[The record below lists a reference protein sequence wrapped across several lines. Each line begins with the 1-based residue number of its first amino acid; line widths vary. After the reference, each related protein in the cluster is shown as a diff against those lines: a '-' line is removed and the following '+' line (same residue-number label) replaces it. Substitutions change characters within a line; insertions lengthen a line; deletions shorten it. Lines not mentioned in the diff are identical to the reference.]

1 MLKLEED
8 LTLSPS
14 KGEVPAHK
22 ATERPAPDREPMTAP
37 LLSVRDLVV
46 SVATHGAPKVVV
58 DQLSFDLDRGETL
71 CIAGESGSGKSM
83 TALALMRLLPPPY
96 VTVTGGAALLAGK
109 DLFALPESEMQAV
122 RGREIGMIFQEPM
135 TSLNPVLTIGHQ
147 LAEAIRAHQPMAR
160 NAALAEARRLLD
172 MVQIPEA
179 GRRLAQH
186 PFELSGGM
194 RQRVMI
200 AIALAQNPSILIAD
214 EPTTALDVTV
224 QAQILSLIRHL
235 QQELNSALIL
245 ITHDMGVVA
254 EMADRVLVM
263 RHGREVEHA
272 PVRALF
278 AAPTAPY
285 TRELLAAVPVLG
297 AADNK
302 APLPTAATGA
312 ETAPNVIEVEN
323 LVVRFDIKG
332 GLLRRP
338 VRRVHAVEGVDLT
351 LRRGE
356 TLALVGESGC
366 GKSTTGKAIMNLV
379 PWTGSVRIAGTETAG
394 LSPSGMKPVLR
405 DVQMIFQDPYASLD
419 PRMRVGELVAEPLL
433 IHGLAKGRELE
444 DRAAYLFDRVG
455 LSRDLLRRYPHE
467 FSGGQ
472 RQRICIARALS
483 LSPKAIIADESV
495 SALDVSI
502 QAQVLDLLQEIQA
515 ETGIASIFISH
526 DMAVVERIS
535 HRIAVMY
542 MGRIVETGP
551 SEQVL
556 ANPQHAYT
564 KRLLAAVPVPD
575 PTRARR
581 AYVPYAGELPSP
593 VHDLDYVPPPLNYT
607 AIGDGHLVA
616 VTA

>member
-1 MLKLEED
+1 
-8 LTLSPS
+8 
-14 KGEVPAHK
+14 
-22 ATERPAPDREPMTAP
+22 MTTP

-46 SVATHGAPKVVV
+46 SVATHGAPKVLV
-58 DQLSFDLDRGETL
+58 DQLSFDLDRRETL

-96 VTVTGGAALLAGK
+96 VTVTQGAALLAEK
-109 DLFALPESEMQAV
+109 DLFALTESEMRAV
-122 RGREIGMIFQEPM
+122 RGRDIGMIFQEPM
-135 TSLNPVLTIGHQ
+135 TSLNPVLTIGRQ
-147 LAEAIRAHQPMAR
+147 LVEAIGAHKPMA
-160 NAALAEARRLLD
+160 AASARAEARRLLD

-179 GRRLAQH
+179 GRRLAQY

-235 QQELNSALIL
+235 QHELNSALIL

-263 RHGREVEHA
+263 RYGREVEHA

-278 AAPTAPY
+278 AAPAQPY

-297 AADNK
+297 ATEPKPPPPEAV
-302 APLPTAATGA
+302 AGT
-312 ETAPNVIEVEN
+312 EPNIIEVDD
-323 LVVRFDIKG
+323 LIVRFDIRG

-338 VRRVHAVEGVDLT
+338 VSRVHAVEGVSLK
-351 LRRGE
+351 LGRGE

-366 GKSTTGKAIMNLV
+366 GKSTIGKAIMNLV
-379 PWTGSVRIAGTETAG
+379 PWSGSIRIAGQETAG
-394 LSPSGMKPVLR
+394 LGSQRMKPVLR
-405 DVQMIFQDPYASLD
+405 NVQMIFQDPYASLD
-419 PRMRVGELVAEPLL
+419 PRMRVGELVAEPLV

-444 DRAAYLFDRVG
+444 DRAAYLFERVG

-502 QAQVLDLLQEIQA
+502 QAQVLELLQEIQRD
-515 ETGIASIFISH
+515 TGVACIFISH

-535 HRIAVMY
+535 QRIAVMY
-542 MGRIVETGP
+542 MGRIVETGA
-551 SEQVL
+551 SAQVL
-556 ANPQHAYT
+556 ANPQHTYT
-564 KRLLAAVPVPD
+564 QRLLAAVPVPD

-581 AYVPYAGELPSP
+581 AYVPYTGELPSP
-593 VHDLDYVPPPLNYT
+593 VHGLDYQPPPLNYT
-607 AIGDGHLVA
+607 AIADGHLVA

>member
-1 MLKLEED
+1 
-8 LTLSPS
+8 
-14 KGEVPAHK
+14 
-22 ATERPAPDREPMTAP
+22 MTAP

-46 SVATHGAPKVVV
+46 SVATHGAPKVLV
-58 DQLSFDLDRGETL
+58 DHLSFDLDRRETL

-96 VTVTGGAALLAGK
+96 VTVTGGEAMLAGK

-122 RGREIGMIFQEPM
+122 RGRDIGMIFQEPM
-135 TSLNPVLTIGHQ
+135 TSLNPILTIGHQ
-147 LAEAIRAHQPMAR
+147 LTEAIAAHQPIAR
-160 NAALAEARRLLD
+160 SAAAAEARRLLD

-179 GRRLAQH
+179 GRRLAQY

-235 QQELNSALIL
+235 QRELNSALIL

-272 PVRALF
+272 PVRELF
-278 AAPTAPY
+278 AAPAQPY

-297 AADNK
+297 SAGDK
-302 APLPTAATGA
+302 APAEPAGMD
-312 ETAPNVIEVEN
+312 ETAPIIEVSD
-323 LVVRFDIKG
+323 LIVRFDIKG

-338 VRRVHAVEGVDLT
+338 VSRVHAVEGVS
-351 LRRGE
+351 LRLGRGE

-379 PWTGSVRIAGTETAG
+379 PWTGSIRIAGQETAG
-394 LSPSGMKPVLR
+394 LTPSGMKPVLR
-405 DVQMIFQDPYASLD
+405 NVQMIFQDPYASLD
-419 PRMRVGELVAEPLL
+419 PRMRVGDLVAEPLL

-444 DRAAYLFDRVG
+444 ERVAYLFERVG

-551 SEQVL
+551 TEQVL

-581 AYVPYAGELPSP
+581 AYVPYLGELPSP
-593 VHDLDYVPPPLNYT
+593 VHALDYVPPPLEYT
-607 AIGDGHLVA
+607 SVGRGHMVA
-616 VTA
+616 VTG

>member
-1 MLKLEED
+1 
-8 LTLSPS
+8 
-14 KGEVPAHK
+14 
-22 ATERPAPDREPMTAP
+22 MTTP

-46 SVATHGAPKVVV
+46 SVATHAAPKIVV
-58 DQLSFDLDRGETL
+58 DRLSFDLDRGETL

-96 VTVTGGAALLAGK
+96 VTVTGGTARLAGK

-135 TSLNPVLTIGHQ
+135 TSLNPVLSIGHQ
-147 LAEAIRAHQPMAR
+147 LAEAIRAHRPMAR
-160 NAALAEARRLLD
+160 GAALAEARRLLD

-278 AAPTAPY
+278 AQPAAPY

-297 AADNK
+297 AAGNQ
-302 APLPTAATGA
+302 APPPVATAGPEPAA
-312 ETAPNVIEVEN
+312 NVIEVAN
-323 LVVRFDIKG
+323 LVVRFDIRG

-338 VRRVHAVEGVDLT
+338 VSRVHAVEGVDLT

-394 LSPSGMKPVLR
+394 LPSSSMKPVLR

-433 IHGLAKGRELE
+433 IHGLARGRELE

-502 QAQVLDLLQEIQA
+502 QAQVLELLQEIQA
-515 ETGIASIFISH
+515 ETGIACIFISH

-564 KRLLAAVPVPD
+564 RRLLAAVPVPD

-581 AYVPYAGELPSP
+581 AYVPYTGELPSP
-593 VHDLDYVPPPLNYT
+593 VHGLDYVPPPLNYT
-607 AIGDGHLVA
+607 TIGDGHLVA